1 MKLKTAIILLMSVLI
16 SGVSCL
22 NNAGNKKAKPV
33 SEMSD
38 DSLLT
43 LVQYNTFQYFWDG
56 AEPVSGM
63 ARERFH
69 VDGVYPEN
77 DMNVITSG
85 GSGFGM
91 MAILSGIERGFISR
105 EEGLGRFRKMVTFL
119 QNADRFHGAWPHWLY
134 GETGRVKPFSPKD
147 NGADLVETAYLVQGL
162 LTVRQ
167 YFIRWK
173 RSRKET
179 C

>member
-1 MKLKTAIILLMSVLI
+1 MNLKPINILLLAIMISVI
-16 SGVSCL
+16 SCL
-22 NNAGNKKAKPV
+22 QNAGDKKAIPV

-43 LVQYNTFQYFWDG
+43 LVQYRTFQYFWDG

-91 MAILSGIERGFISR
+91 MAILTGIERGFISR
-105 EEGLGRFRKMVTFL
+105 EEGLGGSGRWSLSFRML
-119 QNADRFHGAWPHWLY
+119 
-134 GETGRVKPFSPKD
+134 TGFMAPGLTGSTEKP
-147 NGADLVETAYLVQGL
+147 E
-162 LTVRQ
+162 
-167 YFIRWK
+167 
-173 RSRKET
+173 E
-179 C
+179 